1 MDKANEVLTP
11 TINLGDQD
19 IRPSQNPKTGLWRKL
34 VKLTREQEEVRGLP
48 TEEVLDEMEDLIIQ
62 AFKDKR
68 VTKEALQ
75 EVDLED
81 FMPLFYNVSAWIN
94 ILVAH
99 KMEALAKIPNA

>member
-1 MDKANEVLTP
+1 MDKANEAVTP
-11 TINLGDQD
+11 EIQIGEDL
-19 IRPSQNPKTGLWRKL
+19 IRPAQNPKTGLWRKL
-34 VKLTREQEEVRGLP
+34 VKLTREQREVQGLP

-62 AFKDKR
+62 TFKDKR

-99 KMEALAKIPNA
+99 KMEALAKVPNA